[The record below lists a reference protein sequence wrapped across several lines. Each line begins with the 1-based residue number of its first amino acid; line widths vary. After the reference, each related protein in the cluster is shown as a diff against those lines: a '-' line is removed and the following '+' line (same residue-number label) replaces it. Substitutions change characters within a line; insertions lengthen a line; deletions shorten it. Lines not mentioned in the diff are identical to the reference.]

1 MKKHTEEET
10 SKFVEV
16 DEGGLK
22 ARIHYNEA
30 GSGPAVI
37 MLHGSGPGASGWS
50 NFSRNFDAF
59 VDAGFRTILL
69 DGPGF
74 NKSQAMLIS
83 ESRGLVNSKATLG
96 VMNQLKIDKA
106 HLVGNSLGGNAAMC
120 FALDH
125 PQRLDKLILMGPG
138 GLGKS
143 IMVPQPTE
151 GIKLL
156 LGVYRNPSME
166 SLKRMLDV
174 FVFDPSRLTEDL
186 ISGRYTS
193 MMRDDGVHLRNFV
206 ESLATSPL
214 VDLTPQLSRIRA
226 KTLVTWGRD
235 DRFIPIDQAL
245 KVIAEISHA
254 SLHVFPQCG
263 HWAQW
268 EHADAFNRLVIDFI
282 KH

>member
-106 HLVGNSLGGNAAMC
+106 HLVGNSLGGNAALC

-214 VDLTPQLSRIRA
+214 VDLTQQLSRIRA

-245 KVIAEISHA
+245 KVIAEISDA